1 MVSAAVTIYS
11 PTILI
16 FPATIFIF
24 YYDRPCGNGSSTEQD
39 TRKEDVSKW
48 SLVIRRLIRHDKAT
62 ILHILLPIEIE
73 ENVF

>member
-1 MVSAAVTIYS
+1 MVLAAVTIYS

-24 YYDRPCGNGSSTEQD
+24 YYGRLWQD
-39 TRKEDVSKW
+39 TRKEEDVSKW
-48 SLVIRRLIRHDKAT
+48 SLVIWSLIRHDKAT
-62 ILHILLPIEIE
+62 ILHILLPIEIK